1 MCNQGCDKDLFI
13 GGLYINTIYSQEKLE
28 FTFYHITILLKNSLF
43 TPLTM
48 DQVLNLLGCFICR
61 SRPPQ
66 NSHDNQHKM
75 FQSHCKQYLNAF
87 VTSGCSSGKKF
98 FKLFWGL
105 IIFLWHY
112 IDNTN
117 RDRKPWTGYG
127 KIRKVYFLVAM
138 FLKDHYCNIYTN

>member
-1 MCNQGCDKDLFI
+1 MWKRLI
-13 GGLYINTIYSQEKLE
+13 HWRLIHKLNTIYSQEKLE

-66 NSHDNQHKM
+66 NSHNHQNKM
-75 FQSHCKQYLNAF
+75 FQSHCKQHFYAF

-98 FKLFWGL
+98 LKLLWGL
-105 IIFLWHY
+105 ILFLCLALYWQY
-112 IDNTN
+112 E
-117 RDRKPWTGYG
+117 PGQ
-127 KIRKVYFLVAM
+127 
-138 FLKDHYCNIYTN
+138 YTVGQSWENKENSILCGSAFTQIET